1 MEILLT
7 IYNEKILGDKVKRF
21 YTENY
26 RQFKKKYPN
35 RPYTKKQLTT
45 NIINALSI
53 KGCTITEEHIHGSII
68 KQWMENGWKEF
79 KRSHWFYAIKII
91 RKMDGNVVGVIMDAM
106 HESQHHNDTM
116 QTRPYDESVKRNKI
130 VLTENQLRN
139 IIKESIKKILSI

>member
-79 KRSHWFYAIKII
+79 KRSHWFYAIKITL
-91 RKMDGNVVGVIMDAM
+91 K
-106 HESQHHNDTM
+106 
-116 QTRPYDESVKRNKI
+116 
-130 VLTENQLRN
+130 NQLLYFAMLIRATRCRV
-139 IIKESIKKILSI
+139 SIAKLDL